1 MKMIKPII
9 DINNLTIEYPV
20 YGIRNLSLK
29 TKIFQ
34 DVIGGSLFK
43 NTNNL
48 ITIKAIENISLKLYP
63 GDRVALIGH
72 NGSGKSS
79 LLKAIAGI
87 YSPTN
92 GSINVNGSITSM
104 LDITIGLNNDSTGLE
119 NIIIS
124 GLLMGLSK
132 EKIKGLKD
140 EIIDFSGLN
149 DFIHLP
155 LRTYSSGMAMRLAF
169 SIASTIS
176 SDIILIDE
184 WISVGDSEFSLKVK
198 NRLNE
203 MIMKSKVMVI
213 ASHDLELCQKIC
225 NKFIHLENGRITSI
239 DE

>member
-1 MKMIKPII
+1 MIKPTIE
-9 DINNLTIEYPV
+9 INNLTIEYPV

-34 DVIGGSLFK
+34 GVIGGSLFK
-43 NTNNL
+43 NANNL
-48 ITIKAIENISLKLYP
+48 LTVKAIENISLKLYP

-104 LDITIGLNNDSTGLE
+104 LDITIGLNNDSTGVE

-132 EKIKGLKD
+132 KKIESLKD
-140 EIIDFSGLN
+140 EIIDFSGLS

-169 SIASTIS
+169 SIASTIH

-184 WISVGDSEFSLKVK
+184 WISVGDSEFSIKVK

-203 MIMKSKVMVI
+203 MIINSKVMVI
-213 ASHDLELCQKIC
+213 ASHDLELCRKIC
-225 NKFIHLENGRITSI
+225 NKFIHLENGRITELLSI
-239 DE
+239 

>member
-1 MKMIKPII
+1 MIKPTIE
-9 DINNLTIEYPV
+9 INNLTIEYPV

-34 DVIGGSLFK
+34 GVIGGSLFK
-43 NTNNL
+43 NANNL
-48 ITIKAIENISLKLYP
+48 LTVKAIENISLKLYP
-63 GDRVALIGH
+63 SDRVALIGH

-104 LDITIGLNNDSTGLE
+104 LDITIGLNNDSTGVE

-132 EKIKGLKD
+132 KKIESLKD
-140 EIIDFSGLN
+140 EIIDFSGLS

-169 SIASTIS
+169 SIASTIH

-184 WISVGDSEFSLKVK
+184 WISVGDSEFSIKVK

-203 MIMKSKVMVI
+203 MIINSKVMVI
-213 ASHDLELCQKIC
+213 ASHDLELCRKIC

>member
-1 MKMIKPII
+1 MIKPII

-92 GSINVNGSITSM
+92 GSINVNGSVSSM

-132 EKIKGLKD
+132 EKIKDLKD

-203 MIMKSKVMVI
+203 MIMNSKVMII
-213 ASHDLELCQKIC
+213 ASHDLELCRKIC

>member
-1 MKMIKPII
+1 M
-9 DINNLTIEYPV
+9 
-20 YGIRNLSLK
+20 
-29 TKIFQ
+29 
-34 DVIGGSLFK
+34 
-43 NTNNL
+43 
-48 ITIKAIENISLKLYP
+48 
-63 GDRVALIGH
+63 IGH

-92 GSINVNGSITSM
+92 GSIVVNGSITSM

-225 NKFIHLENGRITSI
+225 NRDRTSVV
-239 DE
+239 